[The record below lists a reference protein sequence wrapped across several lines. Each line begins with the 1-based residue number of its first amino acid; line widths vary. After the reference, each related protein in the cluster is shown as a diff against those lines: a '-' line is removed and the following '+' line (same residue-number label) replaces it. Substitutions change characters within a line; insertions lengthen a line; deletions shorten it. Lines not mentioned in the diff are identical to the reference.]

1 MNYLEI
7 SFHLHQKDKDGED
20 WIIDL
25 LKEELLSVGFE
36 SFVDEEA
43 DFKGYVTEANFVRE
57 DFDATLKNFC
67 EVYPQNVSAIDF
79 EIATVP
85 QQNWNVLWES
95 NYESVIFDDVCCI
108 RPPFKER
115 AENVRYDI
123 EIEANMSFGTA
134 HHPTT
139 ALMITLLVEEK
150 LPAEKKLMDMGCGTA
165 VLAILAKKLG
175 FGSVVAVDNDCRAV
189 ETSIRNAEQNNV
201 DIEVLLLDDYKP
213 EPEFFDVFLVNINR
227 NTLLKNFASYAQS
240 LKSSGKLIMSGFF
253 EADSDV
259 LIAKSKY
266 YNLKFKEMRTKND
279 WAVLVFQK

>member
-1 MNYLEI
+1 MEI